1 MTDTLILSDLHL
13 GSDVCHAREAVRML
27 ETQSF
32 RRLILLG
39 GVFLLFFRTAF
50 NTHNQRFYLRDHK
63 YWSA

>member
-1 MTDTLILSDLHL
+1 
-13 GSDVCHAREAVRML
+13 ML

-32 RRLILLG
+32 RRQILLG